1 MVQKYRRQI
10 QSSGIGVIRADMSV
24 ANDLGRTAQVFT
36 NLSNQAFQ
44 IAGRKA
50 QEKGREFISSL
61 DDDEIFGLDE
71 NNKPVNLV
79 DNLVTA
85 LPAKGYGMTSQA
97 VIKDELRRRFS
108 SIVSQKLE
116 QQGSKYSALFPNNP
130 KKFEEQMGEFINEL
144 AAPYSGEYKAMIGSQ
159 GSKYVSGVASRLQ
172 VQMINNQ
179 IRKGNLQLAEDFEK
193 HKLNLNSI
201 ASGSSADT
209 VLELIKSLDTDEH
222 HQGLLKRATA
232 SREVRGGIKVS
243 AEKLD
248 TDLKAELAVSQITR
262 QLKKLLSSPKASD
275 QMKAY
280 KLNLQMTEN
289 LNVDPDPSSAPDSI
303 DRKIAQLAK
312 IAAESPNG
320 EVLFRQQASNV
331 FVAQNRLNTFE
342 AQTLSNM
349 IDTSVDALDDEQARL
364 NTELN
369 SLLNPFSPRS
379 KAYQASLVSAL
390 RNNDPEAFLG
400 TIAEM
405 NNILTDAN
413 QKLTTTVDGRTVTS
427 TSRVLQ
433 EGRSEKIQGQLQ
445 KQAVTIAKKFILDK
459 FGTTGMYEKDKLEG
473 IRNMLINE
481 KGAVALAKK
490 LNFTPDQMQVL
501 NMLPAIRGKAVGP
514 AGQETDFLP
523 GMTDAFKVA
532 LNTAID
538 QAINVQDG
546 LDNAQ
551 KENIK
556 WAGVNESLA
565 NGQPIMGDHPDLGK
579 YLDRRIM
586 GDFQFKNREELLKA
600 IVSDQFLPGKPLY
613 KAISDMMLIN
623 GKIPDAI
630 KTITESILDGS
641 IPQGDFR
648 GIEQFWRSSEQPNL
662 FLDKGADG
670 SISLRAV
677 KQSRLIDQI
686 AIKDLDMIRDILAT
700 VEVEGGDIFQIARQF
715 AAFKND
721 PEAYGQ
727 MLDAMFPNADQNDRE
742 SSLFKA
748 VEKIPEIKS
757 SGGKGSP
764 FYKRIVRAL
773 PYYLYQNR
781 NRQGFTGDQDD
792 INAWAKQL
800 FTNLYPPTEDYV
812 IDVFGVGMTLGSPE
826 YRSMFALGRLL
837 PDPKMK
843 ELFLE
848 FANQRIGQYG
858 NFSLTD
864 ASADRGMLDGEEQGG
879 TIFSFFSTP
888 NDRTQNM
895 RKVWLAPD
903 HASSN
908 APFLELENG
917 LPAGRDIFFTFVT
930 GDQGDVKYMIGG
942 PDDNKE
948 LIRISMREFYQ
959 YAASVGAFGNMI
971 EP

>member
-1 MVQKYRRQI
+1 MVQKYKRQI

-24 ANDLGRTAQVFT
+24 ANDLGQTAQVFT
-36 NLSNQAFQ
+36 NLSNQAFR
-44 IAGRKA
+44 IAGQKA

-97 VIKDELRRRFS
+97 VIKDELKRRFS

-116 QQGSKYSALFPNNP
+116 MQGSKYSALFPNNP

-144 AAPYSGEYKAMIGSQ
+144 AAPYSGEYKSMIGSQ

-172 VQMINNQ
+172 VQMINNR
-179 IRKGNLQLAEDFEK
+179 IRVGNLQLAEDFEK

-222 HQGLLKRATA
+222 HQGLLNRATA
-232 SREVRGGIKVS
+232 SRQVRGGIKVS

-262 QLKKLLSSPKASD
+262 QLKKLYSSPNTSD
-275 QMKAY
+275 QMKALR
-280 KLNLQMTEN
+280 LNVQMTNN
-289 LNVDPDPSSAPDSI
+289 LNVDPDPSSSPDSI
-303 DRKIAQLAK
+303 DRKIAELAK
-312 IAAESPNG
+312 IAAESPSG
-320 EVLFRQQASNV
+320 EVLFRQQASNI

-342 AQTLSNM
+342 AQTLSNA
-349 IDTSVDALDDEQARL
+349 IDTSVDALDREQGRL

-369 SLLNPFSPRS
+369 SLLNPFSSRS
-379 KAYQASLVSAL
+379 KAYQAALVSAL
-390 RNNDPEAFLG
+390 RDNDPERFLG

-405 NNILTDAN
+405 NDILTDAN
-413 QKLTTTVDGRTVTS
+413 QKLTTTVNGRTVTS

-445 KQAVTIAKKFILDK
+445 KQAVTIAKKFILGK

-473 IRNMLINE
+473 IRNMLVNE
-481 KGAVALAKK
+481 QGAVALAKK
-490 LNFTPDQMQVL
+490 LKFTPDQMQVL

-514 AGQETDFLP
+514 AGQETDFAP

-538 QAINVQDG
+538 QAINVQDA
-546 LDNAQ
+546 L
-551 KENIK
+551 ENEQAEANK
-556 WAGVNESLA
+556 WRAVNESLEL
-565 NGQPIMGDHPDLGK
+565 GQPIMGDHPDLGG
-579 YLDRRIM
+579 YLDKKLM
-586 GDFQFKNREELLKA
+586 GDFQFKSREELLRA
-600 IVSDQFLPGKPLY
+600 IVSDQFLPTKPLY
-613 KAISDMMLIN
+613 KAISNMMLIN

-630 KTITESILDGS
+630 KTVTESILNGS

-648 GIEQFWRSSEQPNL
+648 GIEQFWRSSEQPHL

-670 SISLRAV
+670 KISLRAV
-677 KQSRLIDQI
+677 KQSRLIDQMN
-686 AIKDLDMIRDILAT
+686 IKDLDMIRDILST
-700 VEVEGGDIFQIARQF
+700 VEIEGGDIFQIAKQL

-721 PEAYGQ
+721 PDGYSQ
-727 MLDAMFPNADQNDRE
+727 MLNAMFPNTDEKDRE
-742 SSLFKA
+742 TSLFKA
-748 VEKIPEIKS
+748 VEKIPEIRS

-781 NRQGFTGDQDD
+781 NKQGFTGEQDD

-812 IDVFGVGMTLGSPE
+812 IDVFGVGMALGSPN

-864 ASADRGMLDGEEQGG
+864 ASADRGNLDGEPQGG
-879 TIFSFFSTP
+879 TIFSFFQAP
-888 NDRTQNM
+888 DDRQSNM

-917 LPAGRDIFFTFVT
+917 LADGRDIFFTFVT
-930 GDQGDVKYMIGG
+930 GDGGDVKYMIGG

-959 YAASVGAFGNMI
+959 YAAGIGAFGNMI

>member
-1 MVQKYRRQI
+1 
-10 QSSGIGVIRADMSV
+10 
-24 ANDLGRTAQVFT
+24 
-36 NLSNQAFQ
+36 
-44 IAGRKA
+44 
-50 QEKGREFISSL
+50 
-61 DDDEIFGLDE
+61 
-71 NNKPVNLV
+71 
-79 DNLVTA
+79 
-85 LPAKGYGMTSQA
+85 
-97 VIKDELRRRFS
+97 
-108 SIVSQKLE
+108 
-116 QQGSKYSALFPNNP
+116 
-130 KKFEEQMGEFINEL
+130 
-144 AAPYSGEYKAMIGSQ
+144 
-159 GSKYVSGVASRLQ
+159 
-172 VQMINNQ
+172 
-179 IRKGNLQLAEDFEK
+179 
-193 HKLNLNSI
+193 
-201 ASGSSADT
+201 
-209 VLELIKSLDTDEH
+209 
-222 HQGLLKRATA
+222 
-232 SREVRGGIKVS
+232 
-243 AEKLD
+243 
-248 TDLKAELAVSQITR
+248 
-262 QLKKLLSSPKASD
+262 
-275 QMKAY
+275 
-280 KLNLQMTEN
+280 
-289 LNVDPDPSSAPDSI
+289 
-303 DRKIAQLAK
+303 
-312 IAAESPNG
+312 
-320 EVLFRQQASNV
+320 
-331 FVAQNRLNTFE
+331 
-342 AQTLSNM
+342 
-349 IDTSVDALDDEQARL
+349 
-364 NTELN
+364 
-369 SLLNPFSPRS
+369 
-379 KAYQASLVSAL
+379 
-390 RNNDPEAFLG
+390 
-400 TIAEM
+400 
-405 NNILTDAN
+405 
-413 QKLTTTVDGRTVTS
+413 
-427 TSRVLQ
+427 
-433 EGRSEKIQGQLQ
+433 
-445 KQAVTIAKKFILDK
+445 
-459 FGTTGMYEKDKLEG
+459 
-473 IRNMLINE
+473 
-481 KGAVALAKK
+481 
-490 LNFTPDQMQVL
+490 
-501 NMLPAIRGKAVGP
+501 
-514 AGQETDFLP
+514 
-523 GMTDAFKVA
+523 
-532 LNTAID
+532 
-538 QAINVQDG
+538 
-546 LDNAQ
+546 
-551 KENIK
+551 
-556 WAGVNESLA
+556 
-565 NGQPIMGDHPDLGK
+565 
-579 YLDRRIM
+579 
-586 GDFQFKNREELLKA
+586 
-600 IVSDQFLPGKPLY
+600 
-613 KAISDMMLIN
+613 MMLIN

-864 ASADRGMLDGEEQGG
+864 SSADRGMLDGEEQGG

>member
-172 VQMINNQ
+172 VQMINNR
-179 IRKGNLQLAEDFEK
+179 IRVGNLQLAEDFEK

-222 HQGLLKRATA
+222 HQGLLNRATA
-232 SREVRGGIKVS
+232 SREVRGGITVS

-320 EVLFRQQASNV
+320 EVLFRQQASNI

-490 LNFTPDQMQVL
+490 LNFTEDQMQVL

-579 YLDRRIM
+579 FLDNKII

-864 ASADRGMLDGEEQGG
+864 SSADRGMLDGEEQGG